1 MKVGI
6 FQWGLRG
13 IQVSLLILLRGM
25 LKVDFLIIL
34 IISLLV
40 EENNNFCIEDVFEI
54 EEKLGKKFVINDT
67 K

>member
-1 MKVGI
+1 
-6 FQWGLRG
+6 
-13 IQVSLLILLRGM
+13 M